1 MKSRKSKFKGWKGVG
16 KPKREWDPG
25 QPVHLRPIYG
35 IGKFY
40 DKLNSKG
47 KNDAKALASKAHYLP
62 RIQIALEIARIQRAS
77 KYSQIL

>member
-1 MKSRKSKFKGWKGVG
+1 MKEYVPKKLRGVG

-25 QPVHLRPIYG
+25 QPIHLRPIYS

-40 DKLNSKG
+40 DKLNTKG
-47 KNDAKALASKAHYLP
+47 KKDAKRLAGRAHIMP
-62 RIQIALEIARIQRAS
+62 RIQIHLEIARIRRAS